1 MKEYKYPF
9 TNIKEFVLKFLKKF
23 LKNLKIFF
31 HQKDIEEY
39 RQVKILIFL
48 LFKEVNFLYNIQS
61 ERVQY
66 E

>member
-23 LKNLKIFF
+23 LKKLKIFF

-39 RQVKILIFL
+39 RQVKI
-48 LFKEVNFLYNIQS
+48 
-61 ERVQY
+61 
-66 E
+66 